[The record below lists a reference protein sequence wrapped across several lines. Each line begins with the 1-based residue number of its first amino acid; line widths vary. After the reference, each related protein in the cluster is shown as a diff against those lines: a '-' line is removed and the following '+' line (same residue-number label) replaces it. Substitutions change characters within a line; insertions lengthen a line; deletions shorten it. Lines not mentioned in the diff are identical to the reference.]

1 MADNSYLFTN
11 FADRLVRAGLPGDVA
26 HLVAATKH
34 SPANLGGILDAI
46 ADEQAAIEAATAEFR
61 RVEAAVATD
70 LKAPAEDEGR
80 KRAVTMLETVAEDE
94 K

>member
-1 MADNSYLFTN
+1 MADNSYLFATY
-11 FADRLVRAGLPGDVA
+11 ADRLVRAGLPGDVA

-61 RVEAAVATD
+61 RVEPAVATN
-70 LKAPAEDEGR
+70 LKAAEDNEGR
-80 KRAVTMLETVAEDE
+80 KRAVTVLEATEDE